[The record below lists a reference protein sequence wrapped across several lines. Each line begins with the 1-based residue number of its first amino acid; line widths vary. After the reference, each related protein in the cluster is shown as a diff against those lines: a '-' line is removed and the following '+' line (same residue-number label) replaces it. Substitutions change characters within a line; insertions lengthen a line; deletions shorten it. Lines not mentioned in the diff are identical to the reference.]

1 MEKPRTVLELIN
13 LSTEYLKK
21 QGCLNPRLDAELLLA
36 HALDTERI
44 NLYLE
49 FDRPLTTK
57 EIDTYRRLI
66 GLRGRRV
73 PTSYLTGSREFL
85 SLDFVVN
92 ENVLVPRPETE
103 LLVETVLD
111 IAKTNFPSKVHILD
125 LCTGSG
131 VIAISLA
138 KFLSDLEIS
147 VVAADISHD
156 ALSVAQENANR
167 LNVAEKITFIE
178 SDLFSRLKHNDFQP
192 FNIICSNPPYIP
204 SADIDQLQDEVRQE
218 PRIALDGGSDGLN
231 FYRAILD
238 QAQEY
243 LVPDGFIAFEIGHQQ
258 ADFLKEYGEKL
269 GYQWCYTKQDYAKL
283 DRVVVFKWTP

>member
-1 MEKPRTVLELIN
+1 M
-13 LSTEYLKK
+13 
-21 QGCLNPRLDAELLLA
+21 
-36 HALDTERI
+36 
-44 NLYLE
+44 
-49 FDRPLTTK
+49 
-57 EIDTYRRLI
+57 
-66 GLRGRRV
+66 
-73 PTSYLTGSREFL
+73 
-85 SLDFVVN
+85 VN

>member
-147 VVAADISHD
+147 VVAADISMMFKCC
-156 ALSVAQENANR
+156 SENANR
-167 LNVAEKITFIE
+167 LNVVEKIIIE
-178 SDLFSRLKHNDFQP
+178 SDLF
-192 FNIICSNPPYIP
+192 
-204 SADIDQLQDEVRQE
+204 
-218 PRIALDGGSDGLN
+218 
-231 FYRAILD
+231 RA
-238 QAQEY
+238 
-243 LVPDGFIAFEIGHQQ
+243 
-258 ADFLKEYGEKL
+258 
-269 GYQWCYTKQDYAKL
+269 
-283 DRVVVFKWTP
+283 